1 MPKKLEKSKESI
13 YPKYDKELIP
23 QSSDPGEGE
32 ELIPESTDPSGGE
45 IFAGF
50 KKEKNKKEY
59 RVEIVSNL
67 YVWYFKDSGQM
78 ARTPN
83 IWLGIKVGETIY
95 L

>member
-13 YPKYDKELIP
+13 YPKYDK
-23 QSSDPGEGE
+23 